1 MDLRCHTV
9 KMKVLN
15 SFEDPEEMAMLL
27 ISSEDNIDIDED
39 SWVTCYFS
47 AEQTATL
54 PLGACK
60 YVIELIQP
68 DGGDP
73 LRCRAGSRR
82 YLATALWGGAVSD
95 RDRNIIR
102 VNPRWGVGPQGVKAI
117 RAPWGRVSRS
127 SVSWP
132 ALMNYRLA
140 LTMVMLTS

>member
-1 MDLRCHTV
+1 MFYPAHHDLPPIIKNYFWNFAFNITINDEVMDLDGYTV

-54 PLGACK
+54 PLGLAK

-73 LRCRAGSRR
+73 LPLMQGRIQTIPCD
-82 YLATALWGGAVSD
+82 GAV
-95 RDRNIIR
+95 
-102 VNPRWGVGPQGVKAI
+102 GVGP
-117 RAPWGRVSRS
+117 
-127 SVSWP
+127 
-132 ALMNYRLA
+132 
-140 LTMVMLTS
+140 